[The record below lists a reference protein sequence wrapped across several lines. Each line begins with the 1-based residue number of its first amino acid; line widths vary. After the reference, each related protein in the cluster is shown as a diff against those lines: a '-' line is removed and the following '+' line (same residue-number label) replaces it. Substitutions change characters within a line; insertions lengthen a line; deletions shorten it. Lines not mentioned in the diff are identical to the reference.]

1 MMMNV
6 AVVVIIEDG
15 PVMVSDTDTI
25 TKAADAVVIG
35 ELQKISFTQFYI
47 THKQISSN
55 SRYYRRG
62 NGCC

>member
-35 ELQKISFTQFYI
+35 ELQKISFTQFCI
-47 THKQISSN
+47 THK
-55 SRYYRRG
+55 
-62 NGCC
+62 